1 MKNFLII
8 LAVSLS
14 FLAVK
19 CETDS
24 PKVSVA
30 VKETFM
36 EVGFVKAASLVSGF
50 DHQYDSVRLLVTNE
64 TNGLQYTYKNSKPIF
79 NNISLSAGKYG
90 FFIDTP
96 DPKPIQHFMSFIGYK
111 NDNTIIKGANT
122 ILISIE
128 SKQGLIL
135 VDKTSV
141 TAAPTI
147 TINGTPGI
155 MSVSTNYYYAYVVPG
170 AVTLSYQIGGTPIQ
184 MPVTVVAQ
192 KIYVLSAS
200 TGSIN
205 VNDPFIQVIT
215 I

>member
-8 LAVSLS
+8 LFVSLS

-19 CETDS
+19 CETES
-24 PKVSVA
+24 QVNVT

-36 EVGFVKAASLVSGF
+36 QVGFVKAASIVSGF

-64 TNGLQYTYKNSKPIF
+64 TNGLQYTYNNTKPTF

-90 FFIDTP
+90 FFVDTP
-96 DPKPIQHFMSFIGYK
+96 DPKPVQRFMSFVGYK
-111 NDNTIIKGANT
+111 NNNTIVKGANT
-122 ILISIE
+122 IAISIE

-135 VDKTSV
+135 VDKSSV

-147 TINGTPGI
+147 TVNGTLGL
-155 MSVSTNYYYAYVVPG
+155 MSIAPNYYYAYVMPG
-170 AVTLSYQIGGTPIQ
+170 ETVLSYQVGATPIQ
-184 MPVTVVAQ
+184 MPVTIAAQ

-200 TGSIN
+200 TGNIN
-205 VNDPFIQVIT
+205 INDPFTIVIT